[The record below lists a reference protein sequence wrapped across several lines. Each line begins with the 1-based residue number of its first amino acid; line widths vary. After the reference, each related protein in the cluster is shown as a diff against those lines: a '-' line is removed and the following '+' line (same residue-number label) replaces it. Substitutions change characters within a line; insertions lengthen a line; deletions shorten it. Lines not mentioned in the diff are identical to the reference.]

1 MTTEQQPDTPA
12 VPGVIRWRKKGS
24 AVEAIH
30 WDGSPA
36 GATAV
41 IDWVLANDGTACYHE
56 PPALNIDIPGGW
68 LTAVPGDWITREL
81 GGGFWAWG
89 EGEFRA
95 IHEPASEPLSDA
107 QCDRL
112 RQMAGGRGDA
122 VTAVKVALGYAAQ
135 PHAASAEIRDAA
147 WAALETLSGS
157 EEKGN
162 Q

>member
-1 MTTEQQPDTPA
+1 MMRMRGTWTMTTEQQPDTPA

-24 AVEAIH
+24 EVEAIH

-41 IDWVLANDGTACYHE
+41 IDWVLANDGTARYHE

-95 IHEPASEPLSDA
+95 IHEPASESLSDA

-112 RQMAGGRGDA
+112 RQMAGEWGDA
-122 VTAVKVALGYAAQ
+122 LSAVKAGLDLAVPFHDAD
-135 PHAASAEIRDAA
+135 SRDHRRG
-147 WAALETLSGS
+147 TG
-157 EEKGN
+157 KR
-162 Q
+162 